1 MMRLP
6 GSAMKPTTADAVG
19 SGPMVLTLGSD
30 FTKVGAPLTAQDKTP
45 ADIQQV
51 QADKAVCVQ

>member
-1 MMRLP
+1 
-6 GSAMKPTTADAVG
+6 
-19 SGPMVLTLGSD
+19 MVLTLGSD